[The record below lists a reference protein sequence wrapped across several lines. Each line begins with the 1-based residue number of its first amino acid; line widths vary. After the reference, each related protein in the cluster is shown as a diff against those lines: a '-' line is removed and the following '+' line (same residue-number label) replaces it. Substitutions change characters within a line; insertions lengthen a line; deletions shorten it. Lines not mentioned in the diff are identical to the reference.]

1 MRKRGIEKVMED
13 KVYVTIL
20 GDTWDSIAYKLYGD
34 SKRYDELLEFNQEN
48 RDTLIFNAGTLIK
61 YKETP
66 ISITN
71 NLPPWRK

>member
-34 SKRYDELLEFNQEN
+34 SKRYDELLELNQEN
-48 RDTLIFNAGTLIK
+48 RDTLI
-61 YKETP
+61 
-66 ISITN
+66 
-71 NLPPWRK
+71 